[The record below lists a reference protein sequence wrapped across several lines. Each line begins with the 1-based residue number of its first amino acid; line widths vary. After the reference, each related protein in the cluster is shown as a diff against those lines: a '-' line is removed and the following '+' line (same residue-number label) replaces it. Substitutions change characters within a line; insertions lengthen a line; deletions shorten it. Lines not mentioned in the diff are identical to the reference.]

1 MEKTDIVI
9 IGAGVIG
16 LAVALQTVERHPQKT
31 IILLEQHETFGQET
45 SSRNSE
51 VIHAGIYYPR
61 GSLKARLCV
70 EGKDLLYDFCQRW
83 DIPYQKTGKLIIARN
98 PSEIVRL
105 EDLMEQGAKNGVDD
119 LVYLEKAQ
127 VRRLEPHI
135 CAESAILSPST
146 GVIHSHRLMSQ
157 LDFQA
162 RQKGVLVGY
171 RHQVTAVERTRAG
184 YRVDLL
190 DPENRRETLN
200 CQWLINAAGLH
211 ADRIAAML
219 GLDLD
224 RFGYRIRPCKGEYF
238 SIDYAKSNLVSRLVY
253 PPPLEGLTGLGIHLT
268 RSLDGRLRLGP
279 NAFFVEELDYRVDP
293 DHAGEF
299 YEAARTFLPFLELT
313 DLQPEM
319 AGIRPK
325 LQGSEKTFRDFIIQH
340 EKDRGLEG
348 AVNLVGIES
357 PGLTCCLSIGRM
369 VADLIY
375 C

>member
-16 LAVALQTVERHPQKT
+16 LAVALQTVERHPHKT

-51 VIHAGIYYPR
+51 VIHAGIYYP
-61 GSLKARLCV
+61 GESLKARLCV
-70 EGKDLLYDFCQRW
+70 EGKDLLYDFCRRW

-127 VRRLEPHI
+127 VRRMEPHI
-135 CAESAILSPST
+135 YAEGAILSPST
-146 GVIHSHRLMSQ
+146 GIIHSHRLMSQ

-162 RQKGVLVGY
+162 RQKGVLIGY
-171 RHQVTAVERTRAG
+171 RHRVTAVKQIRSG

-190 DPENRRETLN
+190 DPENEQETLN

-219 GLDLD
+219 GIDLD
-224 RFGYRIRPCKGEYF
+224 RFGYRITPCKGEYF
-238 SIDYAKSNLVSRLVY
+238 SIDYAKSKLVSRLVY
-253 PPPLEGLTGLGIHLT
+253 PPPLQGLTGLGIHLT

-348 AVNLVGIES
+348 AVSLVGIES

>member
-83 DIPYQKTGKLIIARN
+83 DVPHQKTGKLIIARD
-98 PSEIVRL
+98 PSEIAVL

-119 LVYLEKAQ
+119 LVYLEKTR

-135 CAESAILSPST
+135 YAEGAILSPST
-146 GVIHSHRLMSQ
+146 GIIHSHRLMSQ

-162 RQKGVLVGY
+162 RQKLVLMGY
-171 RHQVTAVERTRAG
+171 RHRVTAVTRIRAG

-200 CQWLINAAGLH
+200 CQWLVNAAGLH

-219 GLDLD
+219 GIDLN
-224 RFGYRIRPCKGEYF
+224 RYGYRITPCKGEYF

-253 PPPLEGLTGLGIHLT
+253 PPPLQGLTGLGVHLT

-279 NAFFVEELDYRVDP
+279 NAFFVEELDYSVDP

-325 LQGSEKTFRDFIIQH
+325 LQGSEKAFRDFIIQH

-369 VADLIY
+369 VAEMIE